1 MNESAASDG
10 TWRISDGDRDAA
22 VQALGEHYATGRLD
36 KAEYDERVDLAWAA
50 RTNLEL
56 PPLFRDLPL
65 PHGNVVA
72 PEVVARRA
80 PIVDR
85 GRHQPAWA
93 PRRRGPLGPLGPLP
107 FLVILLAFLLHA
119 PWLVLGIVIAW
130 CLLRSGRR
138 RR

>member
-1 MNESAASDG
+1 MNEPAASDG

-22 VQALGEHYATGRLD
+22 VPARGGHYATGRRG
-36 KAEYDERVDLAWAA
+36 KARCDGRVGRAGAA
-50 RTNLEL
+50 RSNLEL

-80 PIVDR
+80 PIADR
-85 GRHQPAWA
+85 ARHQPAWT
-93 PRRRGPLGPLGPLP
+93 PRRRSPLGPLGPLP
-107 FLVILLAFLLHA
+107 FLVILLAVLLHA

-130 CLLRSGRR
+130 CLLRSARR